1 MEGRVL
7 FIASLFAMSLIQVV
21 SYFSRPTR
29 PAITIPYNAVSS
41 SSRFASSALSTFD
54 YQAASSLPWSP
65 NGYSTWK
72 WEDQTI
78 NYVEL
83 GDRNKP
89 KLLLIHGFGA
99 SAFHW
104 RYNLPVLARDFHV
117 FAIDLLGFGLSD
129 KPIIDY
135 HASVWRDQALDFIVE
150 VMNAETRGPCVVA
163 GNSLGGYTALYAA
176 SSDRATKENLIS
188 GCILLNGAGRFRPT
202 DGSAVPEKKQ
212 DSFWQP
218 IASALQRL
226 VINLSFLY
234 TKQPVRIA
242 QVLRQVYPV
251 NQANVN
257 DELVES
263 IRLPAQHPNAAEVF
277 YRIITEN
284 GSGPGTFVDD
294 LLSTLKVPLLLLWGM
309 QDPWIRPGAAD
320 RIQQLYPTARRVEVN
335 AGHCPHD
342 EAPEAVNAAIK
353 DFAMDVL
360 RSSSSAANSS
370 V

>member
-1 MEGRVL
+1 MN
-7 FIASLFAMSLIQVV
+7 
-21 SYFSRPTR
+21 YFLLS
-29 PAITIPYNAVSS
+29 ILAVSVTNALAFRPIIPTANLLIAQQARS
-41 SSRFASSALSTFD
+41 SQLSSVLNSFD
-54 YQAASSLPWSP
+54 YQSSSVLPWSAT
-65 NGYSTWK
+65 GYSSWK
-72 WEDQTI
+72 WKDQMI

-83 GDRNKP
+83 GSKDKP

-135 HASVWRDQALDFIVE
+135 HASVWRDQVLDFISE
-150 VMNAETRGPCVVA
+150 VMNAQTTAPCVVA
-163 GNSLGGYTALYAA
+163 GNSLGGFTALFA
-176 SSDRATKENLIS
+176 SASDRAIKDNLIS
-188 GCILLNGAGRFRPT
+188 GCILLNGAGRFRPA
-202 DGSAVPEKKQ
+202 DGSAVPEKKR

-218 IASALQRL
+218 ITAAIQRL
-226 VINLSFLY
+226 VISFSFIY
-234 TKQPVRIA
+234 TKQPLRIA
-242 QVLRQVYPV
+242 QVLKQVYPV
-251 NQANVN
+251 NQESVD

-284 GSGPGTFVDD
+284 GSGPDIFVDD
-294 LLSTLKVPLLLLWGM
+294 LLAKLQVPLLLLWGM

-320 RIQQLYPTARRVEVN
+320 RIQQLYPAAQRVEVN

-342 EAPEAVNAAIK
+342 EAPEPVNQAIAS
-353 DFAMDVL
+353 FAQSVQ
-360 RSSSSAANSS
+360 SSAKTAVAGSRQ
-370 V
+370 